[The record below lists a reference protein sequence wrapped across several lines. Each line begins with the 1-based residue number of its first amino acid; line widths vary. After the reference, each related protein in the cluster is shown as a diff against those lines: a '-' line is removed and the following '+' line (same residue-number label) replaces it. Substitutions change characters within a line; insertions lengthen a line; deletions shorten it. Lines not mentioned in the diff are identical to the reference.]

1 MPWTGRVAKIECDK
15 YETKL
20 TVPGH
25 SFPRGAEIRVDGIPM
40 LDGGRFFVDHY
51 PRMGRSSF
59 NICQN
64 VSVDVAEID
73 SANSV
78 VRTKVPHQLGE
89 NHSSLKLFA
98 FDPVANEQIK
108 RSYCIREVIDDTSLR
123 LQEYCAAKKI
133 FLPAELGA
141 DWKQTRLQKEA
152 CKVVLPQACSSEIAA
167 IASLVPKPPPSPK
180 SCLQEWQQAVRAAR
194 SASKLTEPVQ
204 EPGQPKSPDVSLLR
218 VGNCGWDDCSGLFER
233 TAHLDF
239 QKDPGLVFLR
249 YIEHLGW
256 CLFADVQPLHPLREE
271 RLYLNLAAGQA
282 PQLLYIR
289 QDPEVCGQWEPVIGP
304 APGPFVAVHR
314 EISVRSRDQTGT
326 QPSLLLMPG
335 VSSAVL
341 DVLCNYYSADW
352 RGGMNHAMASD
363 SVWGQ
368 SPVQALLSAFTLFQ
382 DIMSCSAVCRTWR
395 EALTPFADL
404 QTLCYRAL
412 GLPEGSKVK
421 LPSIQ
426 ECVCSTVLA
435 GMLWEDPI
443 SGSGHSIFRSNAWPA
458 LISEVEISSEMG
470 EDEEHSLRGPACEL
484 LNKHA
489 PTFQQVARQILREVP
504 LAWKTKPRTLSL
516 QWMGDYQLAT
526 CDLLGFSA
534 SDTGKQSCDC
544 LAQEGE
550 LLALDGSRLLPPS
563 TTALSPLEIKGLRLQ
578 SSSFGKSSTV
588 RQAKAPGARCGTVYC
603 SIPKEE
609 TEETEPSKEKEGCPF
624 CADSVDGQVGASQFS
639 GYFQMLFSTSDSKL
653 ISFKIKFDFP
663 TCFATSEGPEIIT
676 ELQKLVP
683 WCMDALDDW
692 DNEDDGSLYGED
704 VDDDEDPG
712 ENDQTDPEEEEM
724 EEGEEEEEVN
734 GIQERENGGGDLD
747 SS

>member
-1 MPWTGRVAKIECDK
+1 MPWTRRVAKIECDK

-40 LDGGRFFVDHY
+40 LDGGSFFVEHSV
-51 PRMGRSSF
+51 RMGRSCF
-59 NICQN
+59 NLCRN

-89 NHSSLKLFA
+89 KHSSLQLFA
-98 FDPVANEQIK
+98 FDPVAKEQIM
-108 RSYCIREVIDDTSLR
+108 RSYSIREVIDEKSLR
-123 LQEYCAAKKI
+123 LQEYCDAKKI

-141 DWKQTRLQKEA
+141 DWEQTRLQKDA
-152 CKVVLPQACSSEIAA
+152 CEVVLPPACSSEIGPGA
-167 IASLVPKPPPSPK
+167 IAPLVLKPPPSPK
-180 SCLQEWQQAVRAAR
+180 SCMREWQQAVRAAR
-194 SASKLTEPVQ
+194 SASKLTEAVP
-204 EPGQPKSPDVSLLR
+204 ELGLPKSPDVSLLR
-218 VGNCGWDDCSGLFER
+218 VGSCGWDDCSGLFER

-239 QKDPGLVFLR
+239 QKNPGLVFIR

-256 CLFADVQPLHPLREE
+256 CLFADVQPLDPLWEE
-271 RLYLNLAAGQA
+271 RHYLNLAAGQA

-289 QDPEVCGQWEPVIGP
+289 QDPDVCGQWEPVIGP

-314 EISVRSRDQTGT
+314 EISVRSPGAQTGS

-335 VSSAVL
+335 VSSTVL
-341 DVLCNYYSADW
+341 DVLCNYSSADW
-352 RGGMNHAMASD
+352 RGGMGHGMGSD

-368 SPVQALLSAFTLFQ
+368 SPVQALLSAFKLFQ
-382 DIMSCSAVCRTWR
+382 DITSCSSVCRMWR
-395 EALTPFADL
+395 EALNPFADL

-412 GLPEGSKVK
+412 GLPDGSKVK

-426 ECVCSTVLA
+426 ECVCSTVVA
-435 GMLWEDPI
+435 GMMWEDPI
-443 SGSGHSIFRSNAWPA
+443 SAAGHSIFRSNAWPA
-458 LISEVEISSEMG
+458 LISGVEIASEMG
-470 EDEEHSLRGPACEL
+470 EDEDHFLQGGVSQV

-504 LAWKTKPRTLSL
+504 LAWKTKPRTLSI
-516 QWMGDYQLAT
+516 QHCGDYQLAT

-534 SDTGKQSCDC
+534 DTRKQSCVC

-563 TTALSPLEIKGLRLQ
+563 ATALSPLEVKGLRLL
-578 SSSFGKSSTV
+578 SSSFGKSSSM
-588 RQAKAPGARCGTVYC
+588 REAKAPGARCGTVYC

-609 TEETEPSKEKEGCPF
+609 TGQEQILKEAEGCPF
-624 CADSVDGQVGASQFS
+624 CAKYVNGQVGSSQFS

-653 ISFKIKFDFP
+653 ISFKITFNFP
-663 TCFATSEGPEIIT
+663 TCFATSEGPEIIS

-683 WCMDALDDW
+683 WCMDAVDDW
-692 DNEDDGSLYGED
+692 DNEDDGSFFGED

-712 ENDQTDPEEEEM
+712 ENDDQTDSEEEEM
-724 EEGEEEEEVN
+724 EDGEEEEEVN
-734 GIQERENGGGDLD
+734 GIQE
-747 SS
+747 